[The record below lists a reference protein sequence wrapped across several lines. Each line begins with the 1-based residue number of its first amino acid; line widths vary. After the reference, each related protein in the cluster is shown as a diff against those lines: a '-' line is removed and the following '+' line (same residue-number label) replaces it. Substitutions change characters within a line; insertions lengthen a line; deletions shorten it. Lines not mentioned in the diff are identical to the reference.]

1 MQPTTTPD
9 AHRYI
14 LVVDDEPAHAEAVR
28 RAFDA
33 ADLGFMIHESGTLR
47 GYRDF
52 VAARPPEIAIVD
64 LNLPDGKAIEV
75 LVSPPEDGDFP
86 VIVITSFGDQQV
98 AVAAMK
104 AGALDYVVKSP
115 EAFAAMPRTVERA
128 LRQWC
133 ALQERKRAEQA
144 LRESEE
150 RFRLLVATSLDAVLL
165 STAEGEILAAN
176 AAACRMFG
184 YADEELLRVG
194 RDSVVDATDPRV
206 QAALEERL
214 RTGKFHGEVT
224 MVRSDG
230 TKFPAETSSTFF
242 SLEGQLCGSWVI
254 RDITGRKHAE
264 SRERLARET
273 LELLNRS
280 GDGEETIRDMLA
292 AIKNTMGIEAVA
304 IRLHAGDDFPYYAP
318 QGFSEKFVLS
328 ERFLCARDRAGE
340 ILRDGKGIP
349 VLECMCGNV
358 LRGRTDPA
366 MPFFTEGG
374 SFWSNGTT
382 QMRSSASET
391 ERQAFTRNRC
401 NSEGYE
407 SVALIPLKAGADI
420 IGLLQLNDH
429 RPNQFTLEMI
439 HFFEGLGASIGVA
452 LARTREA
459 IAREKLQAQFMQ
471 SQKMESV
478 GRLAGGVAHDFNNLL
493 TVINGYSQMLLRK
506 MHADDPLRTMVEE
519 VHKAGHRAAGLTQ
532 QLLAYSRKQVLQ
544 PCTLG
549 LDSILREM
557 KPMLTRLVGED
568 VEVNVDLRAGGA
580 TIHAD
585 RHQLEQVVMNLAVNS
600 RDAMPGGGKL
610 SIETDVVEWGP
621 SQAQSHPGADEGHY
635 VMLAV
640 GDTGMGMSKETLE
653 HIFEPFFTTKGSGQ
667 GTGLGLSMIQGIV
680 AQSGGYIEVGSQ
692 PEHGTTFKIYLPMV
706 EGTETETRRVV
717 TALATGGKETV
728 LVVDDQAEVLAFA
741 AAALEGYGYRVMVA
755 PDGAE
760 ALLLGEREHV
770 DLLVTDVVMPNMS
783 GQALAERLEKLRP
796 GMKVLF
802 MSGYTADVMASH
814 GALAEGVEL
823 IEKPFDAEQLAI
835 RVREVLGP
843 AKAGRPTVL
852 VAENSAPVRKML
864 STILSE
870 AGYAVVEACD
880 GVQALERLRESPAQL
895 ALIDVNMPRQGGF
908 DTARAIREERPE
920 VKIIL
925 MSAAL
930 GKAHPLDP
938 AGLGVDGLLP
948 VPVAP
953 EPLLD
958 AVRHLLPIDQ
968 Q

>member
-1 MQPTTTPD
+1 MQPATTPD

-33 ADLGFMIHESGTLR
+33 ADLDFMVQEVGTLR
-47 GYRDF
+47 EFRKL
-52 VAARPPEIAIVD
+52 VAAHPPEIAIVD

-86 VIVITSFGDQQV
+86 AIVMTSFGSEQV

-128 LRQWC
+128 LRQWR

-150 RFRLLVATSLDAVLL
+150 RYRVLVATSLDAVLL
-165 STAEGEILAAN
+165 STPEGEILAAN

-184 YADEELLRVG
+184 YAEEELLRAG
-194 RDSVVDATDPRV
+194 RDSIMDTTDPRL
-206 QAALEERL
+206 QAALEERA

-224 MVRSDG
+224 MLRSDG
-230 TKFPAETSSTFF
+230 TRFPAEISSTFF
-242 SLEGQLCGSWVI
+242 SLEGQLCRGWVI
-254 RDITGRKHAE
+254 RDITGRKQAE

-273 LELLNRS
+273 LELLNRP
-280 GDGEETIRDMLA
+280 GDGEKTIRDMLA
-292 AIKNTMGIEAVA
+292 AIKNTMGFEAVA
-304 IRLHAGDDFPYYAP
+304 IRLREGDDFPYYAT
-318 QGFSEKFVLS
+318 QGFPEKFVLS

-340 ILRDGKGIP
+340 ILRDGEGKP
-349 VLECMCGNV
+349 VLQCMCGNI
-358 LRGRTDPA
+358 LRGRTNPA

-382 QMRSSASET
+382 QLLASTET
-391 ERQAFTRNRC
+391 ERQADTCNGCNR
-401 NSEGYE
+401 EGYE
-407 SVALIPLKAGADI
+407 SVALIPLLAGADI
-420 IGLLQLNDH
+420 IGLLQLNDR
-429 RPNQFTLEMI
+429 RPNRFTLETI

-459 IAREKLQAQFMQ
+459 VAREKLQAQFMQ
-471 SQKMESV
+471 AQKMESV

-493 TVINGYSQMLLRK
+493 TVINGYSQMVLRK
-506 MHADDPLRTMVEE
+506 MQADDPLRAMVEE
-519 VHKAGHRAAGLTQ
+519 VQKAGHRAAALTQ

-544 PCTLG
+544 PRTLN
-549 LDSILREM
+549 LDTILREM
-557 KPMLTRLVGED
+557 EPMLTRLVGED
-568 VEVNVDLRAGGA
+568 VEVSVNFRAGGA
-580 TIHAD
+580 RIHAD

-621 SQAQSHPGADEGHY
+621 SQAQSHLGAHEGHY
-635 VMLAV
+635 VTLAV
-640 GDTGMGMSKETLE
+640 SDSGTGIDKETLE
-653 HIFEPFFTTKGSGQ
+653 HIFEPFFTTKGPGQ

-692 PEHGTTFKIYLPMV
+692 PGHGTEFKIYLPMV
-706 EGTETETRRVV
+706 EGTETETRPAATV
-717 TALATGGKETV
+717 LATGGKETV
-728 LVVDDQAEVLAFA
+728 LVVDDQAEVRAFA
-741 AAALEGYGYRVMVA
+741 AAALEGYGYRVIVA
-755 PDGAE
+755 PDAAG
-760 ALLLGEREHV
+760 ALLLCEREHI
-770 DLLVTDVVMPNMS
+770 DLLLTDVVMPNMS
-783 GQALAERLEKLRP
+783 GQALAERTAKLRP

-823 IEKPFDAEQLAI
+823 ISKPFDAEQLAT

-843 AKAGRPTVL
+843 ARADRPAVL
-852 VAENSAPVRKML
+852 VAENSTPVRKML
-864 STILSE
+864 STTLSE

-880 GVQALERLRESPAQL
+880 GAQALERLRESPAQL
-895 ALIDVNMPRQGGF
+895 ALIDVNMPGQGGF

-920 VKIIL
+920 VKIVL

-930 GKAHPLDP
+930 GNAHPLDP

-948 VPVAP
+948 VPAAP
-953 EPLLD
+953 ELLLD
-958 AVRHLLPIDQ
+958 AVRRLLATDRH
-968 Q
+968 